1 MRMDQADTALPRV
14 TADDVAAIPLA
25 PMPRIGD
32 PQELGDVV
40 RLYRVQEL
48 PSYVDMGAPPVVT
61 LTWSDR
67 VQLRIEQTALTFAI
81 LRASLSI
88 LVAIDTI
95 SGYLTMNE
103 TPWYTQR
110 RIWATVLGI
119 IATVLSVFKV
129 AVPDWLTT
137 VAPDLL
143 VQIATAVASAIAG
156 ILAAWS
162 YVKPKPTEAPK
173 G

>member
-1 MRMDQADTALPRV
+1 MYTFDPRAYASI
-14 TADDVAAIPLA
+14 TADDIPA
-25 PMPRIGD
+25 PHPVNPFDVR
-32 PQELGDVV
+32 PVPVVV
-40 RLYRVQEL
+40 REL
-48 PSYVDMGAPPVVT
+48 PSYADLGERPVVV
-61 LTWSDR
+61 LTFADR
-67 VQLRIEQTALTFAI
+67 VQLRIEQTRLTYAI
-81 LRASLSI
+81 LSAAISI
-88 LVAIDTI
+88 ILAVDKI

-119 IATVLSVFKV
+119 VATVLGVFKV
-129 AVPDWLTT
+129 AVPEWLTT

-162 YVKPKPTEAPK
+162 YIRPKTDAPK